1 MPKATRW
8 FAAACAA
15 CVASLA
21 LSAQAFAK
29 VDNNGLTR
37 DEVRAQLIDAQRDG
51 VVPTTDAQYP
61 PSAVMVARNR
71 ELYAIA
77 HQGSTESGT
86 RTAAAEGRS

>member
-1 MPKATRW
+1 MSQSIRW

-15 CVASLA
+15 CAASLA
-21 LSAQAFAK
+21 LSAPAFAK

-51 VVPTTDAQYP
+51 VVPTTDTEYP
-61 PSAVMVARNR
+61 PSAVTVARNR

-77 HQGSTESGT
+77 HQGGAESAT
-86 RTAAAEGRS
+86 RTAAADVGP